1 LTHSKKRKLS
11 SLLTEK
17 WGDGVSDGAVPKLK
31 KLLSLK
37 DLALDEDHCRMLGA
51 YSRPGLEIDFTE
63 CRIIG
68 AAATVLAAKVMGRN
82 EGPTKLVR
90 CEIDGLVLADGL
102 RGNNRLKSLAF
113 SLSRDIEVGNRELLA
128 IAGALQENK
137 GLVELAEL
145 LWLI

>member
-1 LTHSKKRKLS
+1 MSN
-11 SLLTEK
+11 
-17 WGDGVSDGAVPKLK
+17 
-31 KLLSLK
+31 
-37 DLALDEDHCRMLGA
+37 
-51 YSRPGLEIDFTE
+51 
-63 CRIIG
+63 
-68 AAATVLAAKVMGRN
+68 AATVLAAKVMGRN